1 MDVYFLS
8 FAIVVN
14 FILKHKNNHN
24 ESNDVNNNNSMVW
37 SKNVVTVSESLS
49 AKKLISFRGK

>member
-24 ESNDVNNNNSMVW
+24 ESNDINNNNSMVW
-37 SKNVVTVSESLS
+37 SKRCHVIQNVVTVPESL
-49 AKKLISFRGK
+49 